1 MKALHCHKEQRV
13 GIISGIGSAVC
24 GGVVGCGIESN
35 GVTLLSILSLD
46 CNNPEGYLYLSSSV

>member
-1 MKALHCHKEQRV
+1 MKALHCQKEQRV
-13 GIISGIGSAVC
+13 GITSGIGSGVC

-46 CNNPEGYLYLSSSV
+46 